1 MLCPS
6 CNSFR
11 PANNGPCPH
20 CNAPS
25 PLMGEQHGSGFAQ
38 SFGSPWGGPM
48 TPSSSG
54 EWNNGMAPAT
64 SQRYDNSLWA
74 QVMAP
79 QIAQRQAGGQPTGGS
94 NLPVP
99 YTGGQQPVPYMMGAD
114 SAIAPIQLGGA
125 MVPATPS
132 TDGPIYVPP
141 MYTKPRAIIP
151 RYRIISGLISF
162 IVVIGLLCAGGIYY
176 AKATGKLS
184 FLRQMVSPHYQNMQP
199 SPSVL
204 LPTPTA
210 TNMTGPASKII
221 NSVATASIIDPNS
234 GYPKTASN
242 RFTVNQ
248 KVYLTYSVHSNKP
261 GNITVK
267 WYTNGNIYF
276 TSTQEAT
283 PPKGSNGFNG
293 NTDEIF
299 AVPLEGM
306 VEIYWN
312 DQLAAQLYFVVEP
325 ANL

>member
-1 MLCPS
+1 MLCPF

-11 PANNGPCPH
+11 PANSAPCPH
-20 CNAPS
+20 CNALS
-25 PLMGEQHGSGFAQ
+25 PLMGEQRDNGFTQSSGSA
-38 SFGSPWGGPM
+38 WGGPI

-54 EWNNGMAPAT
+54 EWNNGSA
-64 SQRYDNSLWA
+64 QRHDNSLWA

-79 QIAQRQAGGQPTGGS
+79 QLAPGQSGGQPAVSS

-99 YTGGQQPVPYMMGAD
+99 YTGGQQPVPYMMGAE
-114 SAIAPIQLGGA
+114 SAIAPIQLDGS
-125 MVPATPS
+125 MMPALPS

-176 AKATGKLS
+176 AKATGKFA
-184 FLRQMVSPHYQNMQP
+184 FLQQMVSPQYQNIQP
-199 SPSVL
+199 SPSVM
-204 LPTPTA
+204 LPTPT
-210 TNMTGPASKII
+210 TTTTTGPASNII

-234 GYPKTASN
+234 GYPKTATN

-248 KVYLTYSVHSNKP
+248 KVYLTYSVHSNRA

-276 TSTQEAT
+276 TSKQQAT

-299 AVPLEGM
+299 AVPTEGK

-325 ANL
+325 VSN